1 MSSSRTESPSRS
13 QLKSAISEA
22 RGRGKVTVLFT
33 DCTLRFE
40 GQREGEIGRGE
51 RIVICKPD
59 GSIAVHRPTRCRAIA
74 RQGIGSS
81 LEFVD
86 NDDFLRLYA
95 AKGSNERLRV
105 DLYEV
110 HELLQYDAR
119 DDAELEETG
128 TEDELHEYISANPS
142 AIEEGLRI
150 LGHEH
155 RTPNGFIDFFARD
168 ADGNAVVIEIKQPAG
183 KLAHVDQLRRYVSH
197 FKRGEAETWT
207 VRGIL
212 VAPEIGKMAKRTLRD
227 HDLEGVE
234 LPKFSRPEP
243 SSSATTLDEF

>member
-1 MSSSRTESPSRS
+1 M
-13 QLKSAISEA
+13 EA
-22 RGRGKVTVLFT
+22 RGRGIVTILLT
-33 DCTLRFE
+33 DCTVHFE
-40 GQREGEIGRGE
+40 GRREGKLGRGE

-59 GSIAVHRPTRCRAIA
+59 GSIAVHRPTRCQAVA

-86 NDDFLRLYA
+86 NDESLRLYA

-110 HELLQYDAR
+110 HELVQYDAL
-119 DDAELEETG
+119 DDAELKETG
-128 TEDELHEYISANPS
+128 TEDELHEYISANP
-142 AIEEGLRI
+142 AVIEDGLRI

-168 ADGNAVVIEIKQPAG
+168 TDGNPVVIEIKQPAG

-197 FKRGEAETWT
+197 FERQEAETWT

-234 LPKFSRPEP
+234 LSDFSRPELSP
-243 SSSATTLDEF
+243 TATTLDDF